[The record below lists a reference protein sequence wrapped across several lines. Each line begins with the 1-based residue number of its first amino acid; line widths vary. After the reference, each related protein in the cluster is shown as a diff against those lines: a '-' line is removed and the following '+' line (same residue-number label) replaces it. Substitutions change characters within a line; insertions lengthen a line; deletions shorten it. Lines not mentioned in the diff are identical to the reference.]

1 MDSQKHMV
9 INVDGGI
16 EITDLTEA
24 ESEAL
29 ARMPIFTVLPFRNG
43 LSVMVSQT
51 EDGKRGL
58 WDISASMTKKEVVS
72 EMPSDFEPSEGLPKQ
87 GQMVRVWREGKVVQ
101 AVVAFADGSI
111 AYDASYESIPA
122 GKWAPMSALM
132 PVPKKLVAEG
142 ELKFEREDGGMAMM
156 AGLSPQFSGE
166 VPDYPFGELWF
177 TVHSYGSETLSRD
190 DRGAMNLW
198 ANQLNGRRVR
208 IVMDVLD

>member
-9 INVDGGI
+9 INVDGGV

-24 ESEAL
+24 ELKAL
-29 ARMPIFTVLPFRNG
+29 DKMPIFTVLPFRNG

-58 WDISASMTKKEVVS
+58 WDISASMTKKEVVP
-72 EMPSDFEPSEGLPKQ
+72 EMPSDFEPSKGLPKR
-87 GQMVRVWREGKVVQ
+87 GQMVRVWRDGKVVQ
-101 AVVAFADGSI
+101 AVVASSADGV
-111 AYDASYESIPA
+111 AYDASYQSISE
-122 GKWAPMSALM
+122 GDWAPMSALM

-142 ELKFEREDGGMAMM
+142 ELKFDRQDGGMAMM

-177 TVHSYGSETLSRD
+177 TVHSYASEMLSRD

-208 IVMDVLD
+208 IVMEVLD